1 MQRSWHVFNT
11 NCLHFAG
18 LPDNLRGGIA
28 TVMFQLPV
36 VRHNYAWAGCM
47 PAGALLSFTNFV
59 LDLVTMTKHAAAVDW
74 PPPSRHSCML
84 YTCVLF

>member
-11 NCLHFAG
+11 ICLHFAG

-47 PAGALLSFTNFV
+47 PAGALLSSTYFM
-59 LDLVTMTKHAAAVDW
+59 LLTM
-74 PPPSRHSCML
+74 L
-84 YTCVLF
+84 L